1 MNPYDILGVSKTAT
15 SEEIKNAYKKK
26 AKQYHPDV
34 NNGDDK
40 KFKELGNAYDILKD
54 ATKRHEYDN
63 PNQNPFGRGG
73 FSYTENVDD
82 IFSHIFG
89 QRQGNRSNPFYTH
102 RTNKNI
108 SLTYA
113 ISLKEAYHGKTADI
127 SYSVSGKE
135 TNVITITIPPGI
147 MDGQSI
153 FFTGKGNDTFKDVPP
168 GDLVIT
174 IRVLQD
180 MQFFV
185 DGVNLITTAYV
196 DYIDAILGTIVELEL
211 IDESKVSIKIP
222 SNVEHG
228 KTLRISGKG
237 MPYGN
242 SYGDLY
248 IQIHLIPPQL
258 NDLQL
263 DAIKKIKA

>member
-1 MNPYDILGVSKTAT
+1 MNPYDVLGVSKTAT
-15 SEEIKNAYKKK
+15 SEEIKAAYKNK
-26 AKQYHPDV
+26 AKLYHPDK
-34 NNGDDK
+34 NGGDDT

-63 PNQNPFGRGG
+63 PNPFSQGG
-73 FSYTENVDD
+73 FSYSENVDD

-89 QRQGNRSNPFYTH
+89 QRRGNRANPFYTH

-135 TNVITITIPPGI
+135 SNVVTITIPPGI

-185 DGVNLITTAYV
+185 DGVNLITTIYI
-196 DYIDAILGTIVELEL
+196 DYIDAILGTTVDLEL
-211 IDESKVSIKIP
+211 IDETKVAVKIP
-222 SNVEHG
+222 PNVEHG
-228 KTLRISGKG
+228 KTLRLSGKG

-248 IQIHLIPPQL
+248 IQVHLIPPQL
-258 NDLQL
+258 NERQL